1 MLKALDTKQSA
12 TVDERPDVPASTV
25 AGIQVDGTL
34 PAALPGILNELITAA
49 DTPTIY
55 EPQTVS
61 AFTEESSS
69 SDNEG
74 NVDSFNATNAIRI
87 DQDDDMASQG
97 HSSDLLDHVQMLEA
111 KATLARIRHEEII
124 F

>member
-25 AGIQVDGTL
+25 DIVDGTL
-34 PAALPGILNELITAA
+34 PAALPGILDELITAA

-97 HSSDLLDHVQMLEA
+97 HGSDLLDHVQMLEA

-124 F
+124 V